1 MNVIL
6 VCSCGGM
13 RDKAKTAFSILYPKD
28 ELPEMYVGRDAIK
41 KFAGKHQGTNIAS
54 YAEAT
59 SKQNG
64 QYSYYIEYDEKGDVT
79 KIINLTNGKS
89 VA

>member
-1 MNVIL
+1 MKVML
-6 VCSCGGM
+6 VCSCSGM
-13 RDKAKTAFSILYPKD
+13 KEKAKTAFKILYPKA
-28 ELPEMYVGRDAIK
+28 EEPEMFVGRDAIK
-41 KFAGKHQGTNIAS
+41 KFASRHKGTNVAN

-64 QYSYYIEYDEKGDVT
+64 QFSYYIEYEDKGDVT
-79 KIINLTNGKS
+79 LIINLTNGKR